1 MQEATS
7 VVGDL
12 EQRAEGWIAG
22 YSQAHHLI
30 RTRYWVVEL
39 DPTADEAL
47 RLAALTHDIERHV
60 PGGPVQ
66 DRAAAAWDDP
76 AYLAAHSERSARIV
90 SAWIREQGGAE
101 TLARDVEALIRV
113 HELGGSPEADLLQ
126 AADSISFLETLAP
139 VSAAWVRDGVCS
151 ADKAKEK
158 LAWMYERIRVARAR
172 ELARAHYEAALAAV
186 DEAALA
192 AVDGVAS
199 ARREADGHRMDAGAR
214 KP

>member
-1 MQEATS
+1 MGQEATS

-12 EQRAEGWIAG
+12 EHRAEGWIAG

-30 RTRYWVVEL
+30 RTRYWVVQL
-39 DPTADEAL
+39 DPAADDAL

-60 PGGPVQ
+60 PGGPTQ
-66 DRAAAAWDDP
+66 DRAASAWDDP
-76 AYLAAHSERSARIV
+76 EYLAAHSERSARIV
-90 SAWIREQGGAE
+90 GAWIREQGGAE
-101 TLARDVEALIRV
+101 TLARDVEALIRA

-158 LAWMYERIRVARAR
+158 HAWMYQRIRLQRAR
-172 ELARAHYEAALAAV
+172 ELARPYY
-186 DEAALA
+186 EAALA
-192 AVDGVAS
+192 AVDGVAPAS
-199 ARREADGHRMDAGAR
+199 RDADGQRMEGGAR